1 MTSKPEEKTY
11 SESLRELKSA
21 WLELFLKVGHMFKL
35 DKLIDSFVRR

>member
-11 SESLRELKSA
+11 SESFSELKSA
-21 WLELFLKVGHMFKL
+21 WLELFLKVGYLFEF